1 MFRNLLSSAGLG
13 KLLGETSHAATI
25 AKLDGA
31 TLRALDKELIAA
43 TDATSKGV
51 LGQTLGAYGK
61 VRKPFSTPYNLLYGS
76 GGKKGWDNPALA
88 ASLAGGFGL
97 VNYGG
102 KLARPGLE
110 MFSSMATKIDPAMAG
125 AYKTLGAGSPIAMLK
140 PATAIAAKPLMAL
153 GMTNPVYAA
162 LALPFAGAA
171 AYKGGRGLLRRMGQ
185 ARRLNQLRRGI
196 APSLYKNQALQLGL
210 K

>member
-13 KLLGETSHAATI
+13 KLLGETSHAAAI
-25 AKLDGA
+25 AKLDNA

-43 TDATSKGV
+43 TDAAGKGA
-51 LGQTLGAYGK
+51 LGQTLETYGK
-61 VRKPFSTPYNLLYGS
+61 IRKPFSMPYEMIYGY
-76 GGKKGWDNPALA
+76 GGKKGMDNPALLS
-88 ASLAGGFGL
+88 SLAGGFGL

-110 MFSSMATKIDPAMAG
+110 MFSSIANKIDPTMAG
-125 AYKTLGAGSPIAMLK
+125 AYKSLGAGSTISMLK

-162 LALPFAGAA
+162 IALPFASAA
-171 AYKGGRGLLRRMGQ
+171 AYKGGRGLIRRMGQ
-185 ARRLNQLRRGI
+185 ARRLNQLRKGI
-196 APSLYKNQALQLGL
+196 APSLYKNQALKLGL

>member
-13 KLLGETSHAATI
+13 KLLGETSHAAAI
-25 AKLDGA
+25 AKLDNA

-43 TDATSKGV
+43 TDAAGKGA

-61 VRKPFSTPYNLLYGS
+61 VRKPFTMPYNLIYGS
-76 GGKKGWDNPALA
+76 AGKKGMDNPALVS
-88 ASLAGGFGL
+88 SLAGMFGL
-97 VNYGG
+97 NYGG

-125 AYKTLGAGSPIAMLK
+125 AYKSLGAGSTISMLK
-140 PATAIAAKPLMAL
+140 PATALAAKPLMAL
-153 GMTNPVYAA
+153 GMTNPLYAA
-162 LALPFAGAA
+162 AALPFASAA
-171 AYKGGRGLLRRMGQ
+171 AYKGGRGLIRRMGQ
-185 ARRLNQLRRGI
+185 ARRLNQLRQGI